1 MSYYFTMN
9 KKKLSD
15 SYPST
20 LEDYKR
26 EYDEHQKFE
35 KLITSLSSDLASDL
49 VTVESENQEKVI
61 HRWMVQ
67 IGQTLEAE
75 ISVIFRRDTLG
86 SLYISDYWRKN
97 DTTTPKLYDPSRVFP
112 YLTSMVLK
120 GQIVSVSSI
129 DDLPAEA
136 ETDKENLKK
145 FGTKSFLF
153 FPLGMGNHVL
163 GAFLFAYKTRSV
175 SWKSAFVNKL
185 GFVVHIF
192 SAVIRRE
199 YDLEKLKERIRYERL
214 LSDLSRDFATT
225 RVNSIGEKI
234 TYWLHESAAIL
245 GADRALI
252 FKIDN
257 NNKFS
262 LTTAWRSKEG
272 NAIIPYDPE
281 ELFPWMSSQL
291 RNNKPVIIPNLSAF
305 PEEGAKDRNSMS
317 VIGALSVL
325 VLPLFLKDTIAGAIA
340 FSSTQPQFH
349 LTEDLVQ
356 RFWIISQVFAN
367 ALLREKTEGILEEE
381 RERLAVTLKSI
392 GDGVIT
398 TDTSGK
404 ITLLNTA
411 AEELTGWPLKEAKG
425 QPIDKIFHIID
436 ENTGKERPSPVEKVL
451 KTESVVNLANHT
463 LLIDKK
469 GIRKVIADSGAPI
482 KDSKGSIIGVV
493 LVFRDITMESEREAD
508 ILKLKKLESIG
519 ILAGGIAHDF
529 NNILTGIMGNINLAI
544 MSSENSDEE
553 HNYLVKSLKGC
564 ERAASL
570 TNKLLTFSKGGS
582 PVKENASIDEIVTE
596 SIEFILHGSQIK
608 TNTFIQDGLW
618 TPEVDRNQIS
628 QVIQNLIL
636 NSVES
641 MPRGG
646 IISVACINKTFEK
659 MHPRHGNYVQ
669 ITIEDTGAGIS
680 EKNLEKI
687 FDPYFSTKKTG
698 SGLGLAVTHSI
709 IHKHGGFIDVHSREG
724 EGTIFTI
731 FLPVFDTQKSIHPQP
746 MQTNPAKE
754 VKNLSILVMDD
765 EEAIRILLK
774 NMLEKIGHTATLV
787 ENGEQAIEAY
797 RKEKFDLV
805 ILDVTIPGGMG
816 GIETVKELK
825 AIDPQVKAL
834 VSSGYANSPILSD
847 SAAYGFS
854 AALEK
859 PYLLNELKTAIEKLF
874 C

>member
-1 MSYYFTMN
+1 MSR
-9 KKKLSD
+9 KKSSD
-15 SYPST
+15 SHPST
-20 LEDYKR
+20 LAGYKQ
-26 EYDEHQKFE
+26 EYDENQKFE
-35 KLITSLSSDLASDL
+35 KLIASLSSDLASDL
-49 VTVESENQEKVI
+49 VSVESENQEKVI

-75 ISVIFRRDTLG
+75 ISVIFRRDTHD
-86 SLYISDYWRKN
+86 SLYIGDYWRKN
-97 DTTTPKLYDPSRVFP
+97 DTTTPKLYDPSRIFP

-120 GQIVSVSSI
+120 GEIVSISSI

-136 ETDKENLKK
+136 ETDKENLKT

-153 FPLGMGNHVL
+153 FPLGMGNHIL

-175 SWKSAFVNKL
+175 SWDSAFVNKL
-185 GFVVHIF
+185 GFIVHIF

-199 YDLEKLKERIRYERL
+199 YDLKKLKERIRYESL
-214 LSDLSRDFATT
+214 LSDLSRDFATV
-225 RVNSIGEKI
+225 RVEGIGDKI

-252 FKIDN
+252 FKLDSKG
-257 NNKFS
+257 KFYI
-262 LTTAWRSKEG
+262 TTAWRSNEG
-272 NAIIPYDPE
+272 KDISPYDPE
-281 ELFPWMSSQL
+281 ELFPWMNTQL
-291 RNNKPVIIPNLSAF
+291 RNNKPVIIPDLSAF
-305 PEEGAKDRNSMS
+305 PEEGAKDRENMS
-317 VIGALSVL
+317 IIGALSVL
-325 VLPLFLKDTIAGAIA
+325 VLPLFLKDEIVGAIA
-340 FSSTQPQFH
+340 FSSSQPQFH

-367 ALLREKTEGILEEE
+367 ALLRAKTEGILEEE

-398 TDTSGK
+398 TDTAGK

-411 AEELTGWPLKEAKG
+411 AEELTGWHLQEAKG
-425 QPIDKIFHIID
+425 LPINRIFHIID
-436 ENTGKERPSPVEKVL
+436 ETTGAERQSPVEKVL
-451 KTESVVNLANHT
+451 KTASVVNLANHT

-469 GIRKVIADSGAPI
+469 GIRKIIADSGAPI
-482 KDSKGSIIGVV
+482 KDSKGEIIGVV

-544 MSSENSDEE
+544 MSRENSDEA

-570 TNKLLTFSKGGS
+570 THKLLTFSKGGS
-582 PVKENASIDEIVTE
+582 PVKEDASIDEIVTE

-608 TNTFIQDGLW
+608 TETFIQEGLW
-618 TPEVDRNQIS
+618 IPEVDRNQIS

-641 MPRGG
+641 MPEGG
-646 IISVACINKTFEK
+646 IITVACINKTFDK
-659 MHPRHGNYVQ
+659 THPRHGNYVQ

-680 EKNLEKI
+680 NENLEKI
-687 FDPYFSTKKTG
+687 FDPYFSTKKAG
-698 SGLGLAVTHSI
+698 NGLGLAVTHSI
-709 IHKHGGFIDVHSREG
+709 IHKHGGFIDVRSREG
-724 EGTIFTI
+724 QGTIFTI
-731 FLPVFDTQKSIHPQP
+731 FLPIDNVNKTIHPQP
-746 MQTNPAKE
+746 PQANPVREIKS
-754 VKNLSILVMDD
+754 LSILVMDD
-765 EEAIRILLK
+765 EEAIRVLLK
-774 NMLEKIGHTATLV
+774 NMLKKMGHTATLV

-797 RKEKFDLV
+797 KNGTFDLV
-805 ILDVTIPGGMG
+805 ILDITIPGGMG

-825 AIDPQVKAL
+825 AIDPDVKAL
-834 VSSGYANSPILSD
+834 VSSGYANSPIISNF
-847 SAAYGFS
+847 AAYGFS

-859 PYLLNELKTAIEKLF
+859 PYLLDELKTVIENLF
-874 C
+874 S